1 MPVDILVPPLSQ
13 TSDSLLLLEW
23 LKQPGDK
30 VTKGEALF
38 TVETDKASLEV
49 ESPESG
55 TLFEVYAKP
64 QTEITVRSVIGK
76 ILKEGELLPQKSGAE
91 NKEAQSLEEQVVEIK
106 STLVEQKAPV
116 GNNSTKRLFAS
127 PRARKLANENN
138 LDLSQA
144 VPTGSRGMVVERDAL
159 SLIEKAKII
168 SENSPVPISHI
179 RQVIAKRLLESH
191 LKTAPVSYMRENDA
205 TNLVD
210 FRNKVLADLSSG
222 EIRPT
227 FTDFFIFIICKALQQ
242 HPLLNATFENGK
254 LSQHANVN
262 LALAVD
268 TDRGLI
274 VPVLRNAEKLTI
286 RQIAKF
292 RKPLVEKAI
301 KGSLSPD
308 ELTGGTFTLTNLGT
322 LGVDFFTP
330 IINPPQVAILG
341 IGRIREL
348 AVWKDSSVYRQSVM
362 GLSLTCDHQVIDG
375 APAARFLDTVC
386 QLIEKP
392 IKSWL

>member
-76 ILKEGELLPQKSGAE
+76 ILKEGELLPQKSGVE
-91 NKEAQSLEEQVVEIK
+91 NKEAQSLEEQMVEIK
-106 STLVEQKAPV
+106 PTIVEQKSPV
-116 GNNSTKRLFAS
+116 RNNSTKRLFAS

-144 VPTGSRGMVVERDAL
+144 VPTGLRGMVVERDAL
-159 SLIEKAKII
+159 IILEKAKTI
-168 SENSPVPISHI
+168 SENSPVPVSHI
-179 RQVIAKRLLESH
+179 RQVIAKRMLESH

-242 HPLLNATFENGK
+242 HSQLNATFENGK
-254 LSQHANVN
+254 LSQHASVN

-286 RQIAKF
+286 RQIANQ
-292 RKPLVEKAI
+292 RKAIVEKAI

-322 LGVDFFTP
+322 LGIDFFTP

-348 AVWKDSSVYRQSVM
+348 AAWKDSGVYRQSVM
-362 GLSLTCDHQVIDG
+362 GLSLTCDHQIIDG

-392 IKSWL
+392 NKSWL

>member
-144 VPTGSRGMVVERDAL
+144 VPTGLRGMVVERDAL

-179 RQVIAKRLLESH
+179 RQVIAKRMLESH

-286 RQIAKF
+286 RQIANQ
-292 RKPLVEKAI
+292 RKAIVEKAI
-301 KGSLSPD
+301 IGSLSPD

-348 AVWKDSSVYRQSVM
+348 AVWKDSGDYRQSVM